1 MVEREFHT
9 MIEDK
14 YDGWKRKTTI
24 FLISQSMSLFGS
36 SIVAYAI
43 IWYITLTT
51 TSGAMMA
58 MSILANFLPQIL
70 ISMFAGVW
78 ADRYDR
84 KRIIMAADALV
95 AVATLL
101 LAVLFSLGYKQLWV
115 IFFISAV
122 RSVGSGIQSPAVNAI
137 LPQFVPQEKL
147 MRINGIKSS
156 IHSTIMLLS
165 PAVSGALMTMFS
177 IEATFFADVFSALI
191 AVGIMTRLSV
201 KSLHVPKEGPNSL
214 QDYFADMKKGIG
226 YVRQNK
232 LIFSLLIYYVFFFFF
247 IAPAA
252 YLTPLMVARSFGGEV
267 WRLTLNE
274 IFFSGGAIL
283 GGILISVWGGM
294 KDRVYTIALSCMG
307 FGICTV
313 LLGLST
319 KFAIYLIIMGVTG
332 VFMPIFNAAETV
344 LIQENVES
352 NMQGRVFS
360 IIEVFSLFAPVA
372 MLFFGPMGDKISVE
386 KILLFTGGAMMLLA
400 TIICAN
406 HRQLKAQIVKNK

>member
-14 YDGWKRKTTI
+14 YDGWKRKTVI

-51 TSGAMMA
+51 TSGTMMA
-58 MSILANFLPQIL
+58 VSILANFLPQIL

-84 KRIIMAADALV
+84 KHIIMAADALV

-101 LAVLFSLGYKQLWV
+101 LAVLFLLGYKQLWV

-191 AVGIMTRLSV
+191 AVGIMTKLSV
-201 KSLHVPKEGPNSL
+201 ESLHVSKEGPNSL
-214 QDYFADMKKGIG
+214 QDYFTDMKTGIG
-226 YVRQNK
+226 YVRQNE

-283 GGILISVWGGM
+283 GGIFISVWGGM
-294 KDRVYTIALSCMG
+294 KDRIYTIALACMG

-319 KFAIYLIIMGVTG
+319 KFAIYLIIMGITG

-360 IIEVFSLFAPVA
+360 IIEVFSLFAPIA

-386 KILLFTGGAMMLLA
+386 KILLFAGGAMMLLA
-400 TIICAN
+400 MIICTN
-406 HRQLKAQIVKNK
+406 HRRLKAQIAKNK

>member
-1 MVEREFHT
+1 MT
-9 MIEDK
+9 
-14 YDGWKRKTTI
+14 DGNENGY
-24 FLISQSMSLFGS
+24 FLTSQSMSLFGS

-51 TSGAMMA
+51 TSGTMMA
-58 MSILANFLPQIL
+58 VSILANFLPQIL

-84 KRIIMAADALV
+84 KHIIMAADALV

-101 LAVLFSLGYKQLWV
+101 LAVLFLLGYKQLWV

-191 AVGIMTRLSV
+191 AVGIMTKLSV
-201 KSLHVPKEGPNSL
+201 ESLHVSKEG
-214 QDYFADMKKGIG
+214 
-226 YVRQNK
+226 K
-232 LIFSLLIYYVFFFFF
+232 LFTRLFYRHEDGNRLCASKRVDFSLLIYYVFFSFSSH
-247 IAPAA
+247 
-252 YLTPLMVARSFGGEV
+252 LRLSTPLMVARSFGGEV

-274 IFFSGGAIL
+274 IFS
-283 GGILISVWGGM
+283 
-294 KDRVYTIALSCMG
+294 
-307 FGICTV
+307 
-313 LLGLST
+313 
-319 KFAIYLIIMGVTG
+319 
-332 VFMPIFNAAETV
+332 AA
-344 LIQENVES
+344 
-352 NMQGRVFS
+352 
-360 IIEVFSLFAPVA
+360 AP
-372 MLFFGPMGDKISVE
+372 F
-386 KILLFTGGAMMLLA
+386 
-400 TIICAN
+400 
-406 HRQLKAQIVKNK
+406 